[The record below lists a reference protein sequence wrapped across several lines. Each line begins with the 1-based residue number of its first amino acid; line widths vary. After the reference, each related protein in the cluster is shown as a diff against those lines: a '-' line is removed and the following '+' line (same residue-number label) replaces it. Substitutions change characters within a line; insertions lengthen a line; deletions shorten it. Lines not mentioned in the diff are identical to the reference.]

1 MADYRQMATDAARR
15 YGIPVDL
22 FLAQIN
28 QESRFNPQAVSP
40 AGAIG
45 LGQIMPGTAK
55 ELGVDPRDPA
65 QNLEGSARYLS
76 QQYRKFGDWG
86 TALAAYNAGP
96 GAVSKYGGVPPYKE
110 TQNYVR
116 TILGNVGRGTDVAAD
131 TMTALGRGGQTVT
144 PDQIAQGAMAQSAGQ
159 EPEQPRGLLGNLF
172 GNPDTMAALAMAFNS
187 MRLNPD
193 PNLSAVL
200 SAQMKERRTERK
212 EQSQLNKTLAYFEKL
227 AAAGDPR
234 AAEALAYAKGT
245 GDIPGA
251 LKIASQKG
259 EKPQIIELGNK
270 LVRYDPTTGQTT
282 EVYSSGPD
290 TKAIADARKEFTSQP
305 WVKSFS
311 DQAGAYSRIMKS
323 IEDPSPSG
331 DLALIFNFM
340 KVLDPG
346 SVVREGEFA
355 TAANAGSVDERVR
368 GLYNRVMSGERL
380 TPEQRADF
388 ADRAT
393 KLYQGAS
400 EIYQGRA
407 QQYAGFASAAGL
419 PVEQVIPDFSYGGG
433 LYKKPLEFQVPATPE
448 GADPNTWPQVWRNM
462 TDAGRREYLKEAG
475 ML

>member
-1 MADYRQMATDAARR
+1 M
-15 YGIPVDL
+15 
-22 FLAQIN
+22 
-28 QESRFNPQAVSP
+28 
-40 AGAIG
+40 
-45 LGQIMPGTAK
+45 
-55 ELGVDPRDPA
+55 
-65 QNLEGSARYLS
+65 
-76 QQYRKFGDWG
+76 
-86 TALAAYNAGP
+86 
-96 GAVSKYGGVPPYKE
+96 
-110 TQNYVR
+110 
-116 TILGNVGRGTDVAAD
+116 
-131 TMTALGRGGQTVT
+131 T

-212 EQSQLNKTLAYFEKL
+212 DKAEINKTVEMLRKIGA
-227 AAAGDPR
+227 DPR
-234 AAEALAYAKGT
+234 LIELAQAGYAKEA
-245 GDIPGA
+245 ISEAYKAPKEA
-251 LKIASQKG
+251 KIMEVDG
-259 EKPQIIELGNK
+259 R
-270 LVRYDPTTGQTT
+270 LVRVDPKTGATT
-282 EVYSSGPD
+282 EIYSSGPD
-290 TKAIADARKEFTSQP
+290 TKAISEARKEFTSQP
-305 WVKSFS
+305 WVKSFA

-368 GLYNRVMSGERL
+368 GLYNRVISGERL

-400 EIYQGRA
+400 DIYQGRA
-407 QQYAGFASAAGL
+407 NQYAGFASAAGL

-433 LYKKPLEFQVPATPE
+433 LYQKPLEFQVPPTPE
-448 GADPNTWPQVWRNM
+448 DVDPQTWPQVWRNM
-462 TDAGRREYLKEAG
+462 SDADRLEYLKEAG